1 MNHTEKKKSGDN
13 FYRLLGEGRK
23 KSSKKQKQKQTID
36 STNSLCLSTTSS
48 FYYSDKKSD
57 SYLTLIQMLKSDLLQ
72 IQDMINSNT
81 QDIKM
86 FKLLSKAPGLSKKLS
101 EIEEQKSISHLL
113 DKITEDSQKYEK
125 ISKIYNCNDYKKLVQ
140 KIFLELSF
148 NELLLKKIYDFF
160 VLMKLSL
167 HKDDTYQES
176 LSKIISIK
184 SFIEKT
190 ISKINDKNKNRNINN
205 NNDNNILKIESL
217 QELLNLDK
225 KNDKNTTDIIKHII
239 KLINKYFKNENETII
254 AKINDENN
262 KDDYKIN
269 VEQLENKSEILKFE
283 QINNEL
289 INIIY
294 KLKTSY
300 NEEKEKNEKLI
311 NEISEKDKQIE
322 TMNNN
327 QNSDIDNLKAEL
339 ENEKKKILEEMEEL
353 NKKYED
359 KEKEYDLLREE
370 NNRLIQEIS
379 QYKENEQNSS
389 EKNIKFED
397 DLKVKDEKIL
407 DLEKINTELNNKI
420 NELNKKINELN
431 NKITELEKKKN
442 NNIDINKVMKDSDI
456 IKMVN
461 NYDAQL
467 KKLGNDLMNKNKD
480 ELRNLEN
487 KLKNLESKYEMIV
500 LERESL
506 KKNIIYLK
514 GKKYDPDS
522 YEEVLKEQFETM
534 RNAFTQK
541 IDDLN
546 EELNDVKRDSRVR
559 IYNLELELKENVRLK
574 NNFLKQIISLQ
585 SQLDALNQ

>member
-1 MNHTEKKKSGDN
+1 MHHTEKKKTGDN
-13 FYRLLGEGRK
+13 FYKLLGEGRN
-23 KSSKKQKQKQTID
+23 KSSKKVKQTID
-36 STNSLCLSTTSS
+36 SSNSLYLSTTSS

-125 ISKIYNCNDYKKLVQ
+125 ISKIYNCNDYKQLVQ

-190 ISKINDKNKNRNINN
+190 ISKINEKNKNRNIHN
-205 NNDNNILKIESL
+205 NNDNSILKIESL
-217 QELLNLDK
+217 QELLTLN
-225 KNDKNTTDIIKHII
+225 NDKNTTDIIKHII
-239 KLINKYFKNENETII
+239 KIINKYFKNENESII
-254 AKINDENN
+254 SKTNNENN
-262 KDDYKIN
+262 KDEYKIN
-269 VEQLENKSEILKFE
+269 VEQLGNKSEILKFE
-283 QINNEL
+283 QIINEL

-300 NEEKEKNEKLI
+300 IEEKGKNEKLM
-311 NEISEKDKQIE
+311 NEISEKDKLIE
-322 TMNNN
+322 AMNNN
-327 QNSDIDNLKAEL
+327 TNSDINNLKTEL
-339 ENEKKKILEEMEEL
+339 ENEKKKILEQMEEL

-359 KEKEYDLLREE
+359 KEKEYDLLKEE

-379 QYKENEQNSS
+379 QCKENEQNSS
-389 EKNIKFED
+389 EKNLKFED

-407 DLEKINTELNNKI
+407 DLEKINSELNNKI

-461 NYDAQL
+461 NYDVQL

-480 ELRNLEN
+480 ELRDLEN

-585 SQLDALNQ
+585 SQLDSLNQ

>member
-1 MNHTEKKKSGDN
+1 MHTEKKKTGDN
-13 FYRLLGEGRK
+13 FYKLLGEGRN
-23 KSSKKQKQKQTID
+23 KSSKKQKQTID
-36 STNSLCLSTTSS
+36 SSKSLYLSTSSS

-101 EIEEQKSISHLL
+101 EIEEQNSISHLL
-113 DKITEDSQKYEK
+113 EKITEDSQKYEK
-125 ISKIYNCNDYKKLVQ
+125 ISKIYNCKDYKQLVQ

-160 VLMKLSL
+160 ILMKLSL

-176 LSKIISIK
+176 LSKIVSIK

-190 ISKINDKNKNRNINN
+190 ISKINDKNKNRNIHN
-205 NNDNNILKIESL
+205 NNDNSILKIESL
-217 QELLNLDK
+217 QELFNLDK
-225 KNDKNTTDIIKHII
+225 NNDKNISDIIRHII
-239 KLINKYFKNENETII
+239 KLINNFFKKENEKII
-254 AKINDENN
+254 TKINNDSN
-262 KDDYKIN
+262 KDEYKIN
-269 VEQLENKSEILKFE
+269 VEHLENKSEILKFE
-283 QINNEL
+283 EINNEL
-289 INIIY
+289 INIIS
-294 KLKTSY
+294 KLEKSY
-300 NEEKEKNEKLI
+300 NEEKGKNEKLI
-311 NEISEKDKQIE
+311 NEISEKDKLIE

-327 QNSDIDNLKAEL
+327 QNSDIDIMKAEL
-339 ENEKKKILEEMEEL
+339 ENEKKKILEQMEEL
-353 NKKYED
+353 NKKCED
-359 KEKEYDLLREE
+359 KEKEYDLLKEE

-389 EKNIKFED
+389 EKNLKFED
-397 DLKVKDEKIL
+397 DLKIKDEKII

-420 NELNKKINELN
+420 NELNKKIIELN
-431 NKITELEKKKN
+431 NKISELEKKKN
-442 NNIDINKVMKDSDI
+442 SNIDINKVMKDSDI

-487 KLKNLESKYEMIV
+487 QLKNLESKYEMIV

-585 SQLDALNQ
+585 SQLDSLNQ

>member
-1 MNHTEKKKSGDN
+1 
-13 FYRLLGEGRK
+13 
-23 KSSKKQKQKQTID
+23 
-36 STNSLCLSTTSS
+36 
-48 FYYSDKKSD
+48 
-57 SYLTLIQMLKSDLLQ
+57 
-72 IQDMINSNT
+72 
-81 QDIKM
+81 
-86 FKLLSKAPGLSKKLS
+86 
-101 EIEEQKSISHLL
+101 
-113 DKITEDSQKYEK
+113 
-125 ISKIYNCNDYKKLVQ
+125 
-140 KIFLELSF
+140 
-148 NELLLKKIYDFF
+148 
-160 VLMKLSL
+160 MKLSL

-190 ISKINDKNKNRNINN
+190 ISKINEKNKNRNIHN
-205 NNDNNILKIESL
+205 NNDNSILKIESL
-217 QELLNLDK
+217 QELLTLN
-225 KNDKNTTDIIKHII
+225 NDKNTTDIIKHII
-239 KLINKYFKNENETII
+239 KLINKYFKNENESII
-254 AKINDENN
+254 SKTNNENN
-262 KDDYKIN
+262 KDEYKIN
-269 VEQLENKSEILKFE
+269 VEQLGNKSEILKFE
-283 QINNEL
+283 QIINEL

-294 KLKTSY
+294 KLKKSY
-300 NEEKEKNEKLI
+300 IEEKGKNEKLM
-311 NEISEKDKQIE
+311 NEISEKDKLIE
-322 TMNNN
+322 AMNNN
-327 QNSDIDNLKAEL
+327 TNSDINNLKTEL
-339 ENEKKKILEEMEEL
+339 ENEKKKILEQMEEL

-359 KEKEYDLLREE
+359 KEKEYDLLKEE

-379 QYKENEQNSS
+379 QCKENEQNSS
-389 EKNIKFED
+389 EKNLKFED

-407 DLEKINTELNNKI
+407 DLEKINSELNNKI

-461 NYDAQL
+461 NYDVQL

-480 ELRNLEN
+480 ELRDLEN

-585 SQLDALNQ
+585 SQLDSLNQ

>member
-1 MNHTEKKKSGDN
+1 MNHTEKKKTGDN
-13 FYRLLGEGRK
+13 FYKLLGEGRN
-23 KSSKKQKQKQTID
+23 KSSKKVKQTID
-36 STNSLCLSTTSS
+36 SSNSLYLSTTSS

-125 ISKIYNCNDYKKLVQ
+125 ISKIYNCNDYKQLVQ

-190 ISKINDKNKNRNINN
+190 ISKINEKNKNRNIHN
-205 NNDNNILKIESL
+205 NNDNSILKIESL
-217 QELLNLDK
+217 QELLTLN
-225 KNDKNTTDIIKHII
+225 NDKNTTDIIKHII
-239 KLINKYFKNENETII
+239 KLINKYFKNENESII
-254 AKINDENN
+254 SKTNNENN
-262 KDDYKIN
+262 KDEYKIN
-269 VEQLENKSEILKFE
+269 VEQLGNKSEILKFE
-283 QINNEL
+283 QIINEL

-294 KLKTSY
+294 KLKKSY
-300 NEEKEKNEKLI
+300 IEEKGKNEKLM
-311 NEISEKDKQIE
+311 NEISEKDKLIE
-322 TMNNN
+322 AMNNN
-327 QNSDIDNLKAEL
+327 TNSDINNLKTEL
-339 ENEKKKILEEMEEL
+339 ENEKKKILEQMEEL

-359 KEKEYDLLREE
+359 KEKEYDLLKEE

-379 QYKENEQNSS
+379 QCKENEQNSS
-389 EKNIKFED
+389 EKNLKFED

-407 DLEKINTELNNKI
+407 DLEKINSELNNKI

-461 NYDAQL
+461 NYDVQL

-480 ELRNLEN
+480 ELRDLEN

-585 SQLDALNQ
+585 SQLDSLNQ

>member
-1 MNHTEKKKSGDN
+1 MHHTEKKKTGDN
-13 FYRLLGEGRK
+13 FYKLLGEGRN
-23 KSSKKQKQKQTID
+23 KSSKKVKQTID
-36 STNSLCLSTTSS
+36 SSNSLYLSTTSS

-125 ISKIYNCNDYKKLVQ
+125 ISKIYNCNDYKQLVQ

-190 ISKINDKNKNRNINN
+190 ISKINEKNKNRNIHN
-205 NNDNNILKIESL
+205 NNDNSILKIESL
-217 QELLNLDK
+217 QELLTLN
-225 KNDKNTTDIIKHII
+225 NDKNTTDIIKHII
-239 KLINKYFKNENETII
+239 KLINKYFKNENESII
-254 AKINDENN
+254 SKTNNENN
-262 KDDYKIN
+262 KDEYKIN
-269 VEQLENKSEILKFE
+269 VEQLGNKSEILKFE
-283 QINNEL
+283 QIINEL

-300 NEEKEKNEKLI
+300 IEEKGKNEKLM
-311 NEISEKDKQIE
+311 NEISEKDKLIE
-322 TMNNN
+322 AMNNN
-327 QNSDIDNLKAEL
+327 TNSDINNLKTEL
-339 ENEKKKILEEMEEL
+339 ENEKKKILEQMEEL

-359 KEKEYDLLREE
+359 KEKEYDLLKEE

-379 QYKENEQNSS
+379 QCKENEQNSS
-389 EKNIKFED
+389 EKNLKFED

-407 DLEKINTELNNKI
+407 DLEKINSELNNKI

-461 NYDAQL
+461 NYDVQL

-480 ELRNLEN
+480 ELRDLEN

-534 RNAFTQK
+534 RKAFTQK

-585 SQLDALNQ
+585 SQLDSLNQ

>member
-1 MNHTEKKKSGDN
+1 MHHTEKKKTGDN
-13 FYRLLGEGRK
+13 FYKLLGEGRN
-23 KSSKKQKQKQTID
+23 KSSKKVKQTID
-36 STNSLCLSTTSS
+36 SSNSLYLSTTSS

-125 ISKIYNCNDYKKLVQ
+125 ISKIYNCNDSKQLVQ

-190 ISKINDKNKNRNINN
+190 ISKINEKNKNRNIHN
-205 NNDNNILKIESL
+205 NNDNSILKIESL
-217 QELLNLDK
+217 QELLTLN
-225 KNDKNTTDIIKHII
+225 NDKNTTDIIKHII
-239 KLINKYFKNENETII
+239 KLINKYFKNENESII
-254 AKINDENN
+254 SKTNNENN
-262 KDDYKIN
+262 KDEYKIN
-269 VEQLENKSEILKFE
+269 VEQLGNKSEILKFE
-283 QINNEL
+283 QIINEL

-300 NEEKEKNEKLI
+300 IEEKGKNEKLM
-311 NEISEKDKQIE
+311 NEISEKDKLIE
-322 TMNNN
+322 AMNNN
-327 QNSDIDNLKAEL
+327 TNSDINNLKTEL
-339 ENEKKKILEEMEEL
+339 ENEKKKILEQMEEL

-359 KEKEYDLLREE
+359 KEKEYDLLKEE

-379 QYKENEQNSS
+379 QCKENEQNSS
-389 EKNIKFED
+389 EKNLKFED

-407 DLEKINTELNNKI
+407 DLEKINSELNNKI

-461 NYDAQL
+461 NYDVQL

-480 ELRNLEN
+480 ELRDLEN

-585 SQLDALNQ
+585 SQLDSLNQ

>member
-1 MNHTEKKKSGDN
+1 MHHTEKKKTGDN
-13 FYRLLGEGRK
+13 FYKLLEEGRN
-23 KSSKKQKQKQTID
+23 KSSKKVKQTID
-36 STNSLCLSTTSS
+36 SSNSLYLSTTSS

-125 ISKIYNCNDYKKLVQ
+125 ISKIYNCNDYKQLVQ

-190 ISKINDKNKNRNINN
+190 ISKINEKNKNRNIHN
-205 NNDNNILKIESL
+205 NNDNSILKIESL
-217 QELLNLDK
+217 QELLTLN
-225 KNDKNTTDIIKHII
+225 NDKNTTDIIKHII
-239 KLINKYFKNENETII
+239 KLINKYFKNENESII
-254 AKINDENN
+254 SKTNNENN
-262 KDDYKIN
+262 KDEYKIN
-269 VEQLENKSEILKFE
+269 VEQLGNKSEILKFE
-283 QINNEL
+283 QIINEL

-300 NEEKEKNEKLI
+300 IEEKGKNEKLM
-311 NEISEKDKQIE
+311 NEISEKDKLIE
-322 TMNNN
+322 AMNNN
-327 QNSDIDNLKAEL
+327 TNSDINNLKTEL
-339 ENEKKKILEEMEEL
+339 ENEKKKILEQMEEL

-359 KEKEYDLLREE
+359 KEKEYDLLKEE

-379 QYKENEQNSS
+379 QCKENEQNSS
-389 EKNIKFED
+389 EKNLKFED

-407 DLEKINTELNNKI
+407 DLEKINSELNNKI

-461 NYDAQL
+461 NYDVQL

-480 ELRNLEN
+480 ELRDLEN

-585 SQLDALNQ
+585 SQLDSLNQ

>member
-1 MNHTEKKKSGDN
+1 MHHTEKKKTGDN
-13 FYRLLGEGRK
+13 FYKLLGEGRNKSIK
-23 KSSKKQKQKQTID
+23 KVKQTID
-36 STNSLCLSTTSS
+36 SSNSLYLSTTSS

-125 ISKIYNCNDYKKLVQ
+125 ISKIYNCNDYKQLVQ

-190 ISKINDKNKNRNINN
+190 ISKINEKNKNRNIHNN
-205 NNDNNILKIESL
+205 IDNSILKIESL
-217 QELLNLDK
+217 QELLTLN
-225 KNDKNTTDIIKHII
+225 NDKNTTDIIKHII
-239 KLINKYFKNENETII
+239 KLINKYFKNENESII
-254 AKINDENN
+254 SKTNNENNNDE
-262 KDDYKIN
+262 YKIN
-269 VEQLENKSEILKFE
+269 VEQLGNKSEILKFE
-283 QINNEL
+283 QIINEL

-300 NEEKEKNEKLI
+300 IEEKGKNEKLM
-311 NEISEKDKQIE
+311 NEISEKDKLIE
-322 TMNNN
+322 AMNNN
-327 QNSDIDNLKAEL
+327 TNSDINNLKTEL
-339 ENEKKKILEEMEEL
+339 ENEKKKILEQMEEL

-359 KEKEYDLLREE
+359 KEKEYDLLKEE

-379 QYKENEQNSS
+379 QCKENEQNSS
-389 EKNIKFED
+389 EKNLKFED

-407 DLEKINTELNNKI
+407 DLEKINSELNNKI

-461 NYDAQL
+461 NYDVQL

-480 ELRNLEN
+480 ELRDLEN

-585 SQLDALNQ
+585 SQLDSLNQ

>member
-1 MNHTEKKKSGDN
+1 MHHTEKKKTGDN
-13 FYRLLGEGRK
+13 FYKLLGEGRNKSIK
-23 KSSKKQKQKQTID
+23 KVKQTID
-36 STNSLCLSTTSS
+36 SSNSLYLSTTSS

-125 ISKIYNCNDYKKLVQ
+125 ISKIYNCNDYKQLVQ

-190 ISKINDKNKNRNINN
+190 ISKINEKNKNRNIHN
-205 NNDNNILKIESL
+205 NNDNSILKIESL
-217 QELLNLDK
+217 QELLTLN
-225 KNDKNTTDIIKHII
+225 NDKNTTDIIKHII
-239 KLINKYFKNENETII
+239 KLINKYFKNENESII
-254 AKINDENN
+254 SKTNNENN
-262 KDDYKIN
+262 KDEYKIN
-269 VEQLENKSEILKFE
+269 VEQLGNKSEILKFE
-283 QINNEL
+283 QIINEL

-300 NEEKEKNEKLI
+300 IEEKGKNEKLM
-311 NEISEKDKQIE
+311 NEISEKDKLIE
-322 TMNNN
+322 AMNNN
-327 QNSDIDNLKAEL
+327 TNSDINNLKTEL
-339 ENEKKKILEEMEEL
+339 ENEKNKILEQMEEL

-359 KEKEYDLLREE
+359 KEKEYDLLKEE

-379 QYKENEQNSS
+379 QCKENEQNSS
-389 EKNIKFED
+389 EKNLKFED

-407 DLEKINTELNNKI
+407 DLEKINSELNNKI

-461 NYDAQL
+461 NYDVQL

-480 ELRNLEN
+480 ELRDLEN

-585 SQLDALNQ
+585 SQLDSLNQ

>member
-1 MNHTEKKKSGDN
+1 MHSEKKKTGDN
-13 FYRLLGEGRK
+13 FYKLLGEGRN
-23 KSSKKQKQKQTID
+23 KSSKKLKKTID
-36 STNSLCLSTTSS
+36 SSNSLYLSTSSS

-113 DKITEDSQKYEK
+113 EKITEDSQKYEK
-125 ISKIYNCNDYKKLVQ
+125 ISKIYNCQDYKQLVQ

-190 ISKINDKNKNRNINN
+190 ISKMNDQNKNRNIHN
-205 NNDNNILKIESL
+205 NNDNNILKIDTL
-217 QELLNLDK
+217 HELLNLDK
-225 KNDKNTTDIIKHII
+225 NSDKHITDTIKHII
-239 KLINKYFKNENETII
+239 KLINNYFKNENEKII
-254 AKINDENN
+254 LKINDDNN
-262 KDDYKIN
+262 KDEYKIN
-269 VEQLENKSEILKFE
+269 VEQLENKSEILKFDE
-283 QINNEL
+283 IINEL

-294 KLKTSY
+294 KLKTSF
-300 NEEKEKNEKLI
+300 NEEKEKNEKLS
-311 NEISEKDKQIE
+311 NEISEKDKLIE

-327 QNSDIDNLKAEL
+327 QNSDIDNMKAEL
-339 ENEKKKILEEMEEL
+339 ENEKKKILEQMEVL
-353 NKKYED
+353 NKNCED
-359 KEKEYDLLREE
+359 KEKEYDLLKGE
-370 NNRLIQEIS
+370 NDRLIQEIN

-389 EKNIKFED
+389 EKNLKFED

-407 DLEKINTELNNKI
+407 ELEKINTELNNKI
-420 NELNKKINELN
+420 NELNKKNNELN
-431 NKITELEKKKN
+431 NKIVELEKKKN
-442 NNIDINKVMKDSDI
+442 SNIDINKVMKDSDI

-467 KKLGNDLMNKNKD
+467 KKLGDDLMNKNKD
-480 ELRNLEN
+480 EIRNLEN

-514 GKKYDPDS
+514 GRKYDPDS

-546 EELNDVKRDSRVR
+546 EELNDVKRESRIK
-559 IYNLELELKENVRLK
+559 IYNLDLELKENVRLK

-585 SQLDALNQ
+585 SQLDSLNQ

>member
-1 MNHTEKKKSGDN
+1 MHHTEKKKTGDN
-13 FYRLLGEGRK
+13 FYKLLGEGRN
-23 KSSKKQKQKQTID
+23 KSSKKVKQTID
-36 STNSLCLSTTSS
+36 SSNSLYLSTTSS

-125 ISKIYNCNDYKKLVQ
+125 ISKIYNCNDYKQLVQ

-190 ISKINDKNKNRNINN
+190 ISKINEKNKNRNIHN
-205 NNDNNILKIESL
+205 NNDNSILKIESL
-217 QELLNLDK
+217 QELLTLN
-225 KNDKNTTDIIKHII
+225 NDKNTTDIIKHII
-239 KLINKYFKNENETII
+239 KLINKYFKNENESII
-254 AKINDENN
+254 SKTNNENN
-262 KDDYKIN
+262 KDEYKIN
-269 VEQLENKSEILKFE
+269 VEQLGNKSEILKFE
-283 QINNEL
+283 QIINEL

-300 NEEKEKNEKLI
+300 IEEKGKNEKLM
-311 NEISEKDKQIE
+311 NEISEKDKLIE
-322 TMNNN
+322 AMNNN
-327 QNSDIDNLKAEL
+327 TNSDINNLKTEL
-339 ENEKKKILEEMEEL
+339 ENEKKKILEQMEEL

-359 KEKEYDLLREE
+359 KEKEYDLLKEE

-379 QYKENEQNSS
+379 QCKENEQNSS
-389 EKNIKFED
+389 EKNLKFED
-397 DLKVKDEKIL
+397 DLKVKVEKIL
-407 DLEKINTELNNKI
+407 DLEKINSELNNKI

-461 NYDAQL
+461 NYDVQL

-480 ELRNLEN
+480 ELRDLEN

-585 SQLDALNQ
+585 SQLDSLNQ

>member
-1 MNHTEKKKSGDN
+1 MHHTEKKKTGDN
-13 FYRLLGEGRK
+13 FYKLLGEGRNKSIK
-23 KSSKKQKQKQTID
+23 KVKQTID
-36 STNSLCLSTTSS
+36 SSNSLYLSTTSS

-125 ISKIYNCNDYKKLVQ
+125 ISKIYNCNDYKQLVQ

-190 ISKINDKNKNRNINN
+190 ISKINEKNKNRNIHN
-205 NNDNNILKIESL
+205 NNDNSILKIESL
-217 QELLNLDK
+217 QELLTLN
-225 KNDKNTTDIIKHII
+225 NDKNTTDIIKHII
-239 KLINKYFKNENETII
+239 KLINKYFKNENESII
-254 AKINDENN
+254 SKTNNENNNDE
-262 KDDYKIN
+262 YKIN
-269 VEQLENKSEILKFE
+269 VEQLGNKSEILKFE
-283 QINNEL
+283 QIINEL

-300 NEEKEKNEKLI
+300 IEEKGKNEKLM
-311 NEISEKDKQIE
+311 NEISEKDKLIE
-322 TMNNN
+322 AMNNN
-327 QNSDIDNLKAEL
+327 TNSDINNLKTEL
-339 ENEKKKILEEMEEL
+339 ENEKNKILEQMEEL

-359 KEKEYDLLREE
+359 KEKEYDLLKEE

-379 QYKENEQNSS
+379 QCKENEQNSS
-389 EKNIKFED
+389 EKNLKFED

-407 DLEKINTELNNKI
+407 DLEKINSELNNKI

-461 NYDAQL
+461 NYDVQL

-480 ELRNLEN
+480 ELRDLEN

-585 SQLDALNQ
+585 SQLDSLNQ

>member
-1 MNHTEKKKSGDN
+1 MHHTEKKKTGDN
-13 FYRLLGEGRK
+13 FYKLLGEGRN
-23 KSSKKQKQKQTID
+23 KSSKKVKQTID
-36 STNSLCLSTTSS
+36 SSNSLYLSTTSS

-125 ISKIYNCNDYKKLVQ
+125 ISKIYNCNDYKQLVQ

-190 ISKINDKNKNRNINN
+190 ISKINEKNKNRNIHN
-205 NNDNNILKIESL
+205 NNDNSILKIESL
-217 QELLNLDK
+217 QELLTLN
-225 KNDKNTTDIIKHII
+225 NDKNTTDIIKHII
-239 KLINKYFKNENETII
+239 KLINKYFKNENESII
-254 AKINDENN
+254 SKTNNENN
-262 KDDYKIN
+262 KDEYKIN
-269 VEQLENKSEILKFE
+269 VEQLGNKSEILKFE

-300 NEEKEKNEKLI
+300 IEEKGKNEKLM
-311 NEISEKDKQIE
+311 NEISEKDKLIE
-322 TMNNN
+322 AMNNN
-327 QNSDIDNLKAEL
+327 TNSDINNLKTEL
-339 ENEKKKILEEMEEL
+339 ENEKKKILEQMEEL

-359 KEKEYDLLREE
+359 KEKEYDLLKEE

-379 QYKENEQNSS
+379 QCKENEQNSS
-389 EKNIKFED
+389 EKNLKFED

-407 DLEKINTELNNKI
+407 DLEKINSELNNKI

-461 NYDAQL
+461 NYDVQL

-480 ELRNLEN
+480 ELRDLEN

-585 SQLDALNQ
+585 SQLDSLNQ

>member
-1 MNHTEKKKSGDN
+1 MHHTEKKKTGDN
-13 FYRLLGEGRK
+13 FYKLLGEGRN
-23 KSSKKQKQKQTID
+23 KSSKKVKQTID
-36 STNSLCLSTTSS
+36 SSNSLYLSTTSS

-125 ISKIYNCNDYKKLVQ
+125 ISKIYNCTDYKQLVQ

-190 ISKINDKNKNRNINN
+190 ISKINEKNKNRNIHN
-205 NNDNNILKIESL
+205 NNDNSILKIESL
-217 QELLNLDK
+217 QELLTLN
-225 KNDKNTTDIIKHII
+225 NDKNTTDIIKHII
-239 KLINKYFKNENETII
+239 KLINKYFKNENESII
-254 AKINDENN
+254 SKTNNENN
-262 KDDYKIN
+262 KDEYKIN
-269 VEQLENKSEILKFE
+269 VEQLGNKSEILKFE
-283 QINNEL
+283 QIINEL

-300 NEEKEKNEKLI
+300 IEEKGKNEKLM
-311 NEISEKDKQIE
+311 NEISEKDKLIE
-322 TMNNN
+322 AMNNN
-327 QNSDIDNLKAEL
+327 TNSDINNLKTEL
-339 ENEKKKILEEMEEL
+339 ENEKKKILEQMEEL

-359 KEKEYDLLREE
+359 KEKEYDLLKEE

-379 QYKENEQNSS
+379 QCKENEQNSS
-389 EKNIKFED
+389 EKNLKFED

-407 DLEKINTELNNKI
+407 DLEKINSELNNKI

-461 NYDAQL
+461 NYDVQL

-480 ELRNLEN
+480 ELRDLEN

-585 SQLDALNQ
+585 SQLDSLNQ